1 MNQLPEGYH
10 EIKRVNLQ
18 KDKKVALKINL
29 FALLL
34 MLPLMI
40 IGILIK
46 PIKIDDPVKYLKALL
61 IILVLLIVYVVLHE
75 AVHGIAIFIFTKK
88 KPKFG
93 FTGLYAYAGS
103 EAYFNKKQYV
113 IIALAPIIVWGVV
126 LLLLN
131 IILPFKIFWI
141 IYFIQVNNI
150 SGAVGDL
157 YITHIIKKMPPE
169 ILIQD
174 TGIEMTMYS
183 KQ

>member
-1 MNQLPEGYH
+1 MVHLPEGYR
-10 EIKRVNLQ
+10 ELKRVNLQ
-18 KDKKVALKINL
+18 KDKKIAVVFNL

-46 PIKIDDPVKYLKALL
+46 PIKFDDPVNNLKAML

-75 AVHGIAIFIFTKK
+75 AVHGIVIYIFTKK

-103 EAYFNKKQYV
+103 DAFFNKKQYV
-113 IIALAPIIVWGVV
+113 IIALAPIIVWGLV

-131 IILPFKIFWI
+131 IILPFRIFWI

-157 YITHIIKKMPPE
+157 YITHYIKKMSPE

-174 TGIEMTMYS
+174 TGIEVAIYS